1 MAIINDGVLNKKV
14 QRVIDDQKRA
24 ALKQALERGQR
35 EIERRARASAY
46 VRADGRIIVR
56 AGENSVVDNRQL
68 PRMPQGS
75 CIIIPDEIYQSLRV
89 VADVTNE
96 KTMEVP
102 FYLTGYNSGQTV
114 YIDGFNADTSANQNN
129 VSATFSEQLT
139 QEMFDFAK
147 AAKPGENKALV
158 HGHTHPRIG
167 HAERGYLNYS
177 IGDIDAYIKM
187 HYDFPEINGKI
198 NVLGC
203 LLTGGNFN
211 FVFFD
216 GNDMYRFDDVFV
228 KNSQGELKK
237 LPAFGP
243 DIIALKYAQHRGLQ
257 NS

>member
-1 MAIINDGVLNKKV
+1 MAITNKTLDDKV
-14 QRVIDDQKRA
+14 DSVISANRRA

-35 EIERRARASAY
+35 EIESMARASAH
-46 VRADGRIIVR
+46 VRADSRIIVR

-75 CIIIPDEIYQSLRV
+75 RIIIPDEIYQLLQV

-96 KTMEVP
+96 KNIEVP
-102 FYLTGYNSGQTV
+102 FYLTGRNNGQTV
-114 YIDGFNADTSANQNN
+114 YIDGFNADTSANHGN
-129 VSATFSEQLT
+129 VSATFSRQLEQ
-139 QEMFDFAK
+139 EISEFVNM
-147 AAKPGENKALV
+147 AKPGENKVLV

-167 HAERGYLNYS
+167 YAERGYLNYS
-177 IGDIDAYIKM
+177 ISDIDGYIKM
-187 HYDFPEINGKI
+187 HYDFPGINGKI
-198 NVLGC
+198 SMLGC

-216 GNDMYRFDDVFV
+216 GNDTYRFDDVFV
-228 KNSQGELKK
+228 KNTQGELKK

-243 DIIALKYAQHRGLQ
+243 DVMVLAYAQHKGLQ